1 MSSPAMSSSRRYFLQ
16 MMQSSQKPYKQS
28 SPKPYPIGR
37 EHPQK
42 QRPDRTFSGP
52 SSLLS
57 RVRFLINDISDLDLA
72 AKHARLA
79 ARKRMDPEE
88 SILTCNAIIGALCN
102 AGRSGDALDM
112 FDFFFN
118 KSKMKPNIASCNF
131 IIKSHCDQGR
141 LDDALRLYSHL
152 LSSDHTPSPDHNTY
166 DHLTKAMVD
175 AGMMNQ
181 ALDLLLKGRDDLFN
195 FQRPGMYMNLI
206 RGFMEQGNL
215 DMAYQLRDDF
225 KTCSI
230 REYIAVLE
238 SIFVEYLFKQGKDEE
253 AMALYKSSVSMD
265 NNGFTT
271 NATVGNKYLKVLLKY
286 GKKTEAWAL
295 FQYMLDNH
303 GSWSS
308 FDADNLNLMVN
319 ECFEVERFSD
329 AVNIFN
335 KTKAKSKCSLPVEAY
350 KNLITR
356 LCQNG
361 RLSEAESVFD
371 ELLKKEFLKPDD
383 ETYKAMIRA
392 YVESGRVEEAV
403 QTANKMVASK
413 VHKVTKL
420 FF

>member
-1 MSSPAMSSSRRYFLQ
+1 
-16 MMQSSQKPYKQS
+16 
-28 SPKPYPIGR
+28 
-37 EHPQK
+37 
-42 QRPDRTFSGP
+42 
-52 SSLLS
+52 
-57 RVRFLINDISDLDLA
+57 
-72 AKHARLA
+72 
-79 ARKRMDPEE
+79 
-88 SILTCNAIIGALCN
+88 
-102 AGRSGDALDM
+102 M

-181 ALDLLLKGRDDLFN
+181 ALDLLLKGRADLFN

-215 DMAYQLRDDF
+215 DMAYELRDDF

-238 SIFVEYLFKQGKDEE
+238 SILVEYLFKQGKDEE
-253 AMALYKSSVSMD
+253 AMELYRSSVS
-265 NNGFTT
+265 NKGFTT
-271 NATVGNKYLKVLLKY
+271 NETMGNQYLKVLLKY
-286 GKKTEAWAL
+286 DKKTEAWAL
-295 FQYMLDNH
+295 FEYMLENS
-303 GSWSS
+303 GYWSGIDS
-308 FDADNLNLMVN
+308 DTLNMMVN
-319 ECFEVERFSD
+319 ECFEVGRCSD

-335 KTKAKSKCSLPVEAY
+335 KTKAKCKYLLLVEAY
-350 KNLITR
+350 RNLITR

-371 ELLKKEFLKPDD
+371 ELLKEKFVKPDD